1 MSNYYPAGRLYQK
14 LMIALSGEAI
24 CIGISSAVTGNIKAA
39 VSADY
44 TLAKYPNFSSQA
56 AFDEALDKV
65 NLFEIVTGGT
75 YSVAGS
81 TNTITTP
88 ASGQVFVG
96 TQNFEAMNVSSSKIA
111 LYIKPTP

>member
-1 MSNYYPAGRLYQK
+1 MSNYYPDGRPIQK
-14 LMIALSGEAI
+14 MMIALSGEAI
-24 CIGISSAVTGNIKAA
+24 CIGVSSAVTGNIRAA

-56 AFDEALDKV
+56 AFDEALNKV
-65 NLFEIVTGGT
+65 NLFEIQTGGT

-81 TNTITTP
+81 SNTVTTP
-88 ASGQVFVG
+88 AAGQFFTG
-96 TQNFEAMNVSSSKIA
+96 TQNFQAMNVSSSKIV